1 MEGGTDLDLQVLEVP
16 SASAAAGGEAA
27 SCSVGAGG
35 GAAAAAGGTGGGGGG
50 GGEKTPGDPSSQ
62 STQLVSE
69 TTGSRTEEATSRE
82 TVETKASVKVRRDV
96 LLQITDE
103 L

>member
-35 GAAAAAGGTGGGGGG
+35 GAAAGGGGGGG

-62 STQLVSE
+62 SAQLVSE

-82 TVETKASVKVRRDV
+82 TVETKASVKVRRDD